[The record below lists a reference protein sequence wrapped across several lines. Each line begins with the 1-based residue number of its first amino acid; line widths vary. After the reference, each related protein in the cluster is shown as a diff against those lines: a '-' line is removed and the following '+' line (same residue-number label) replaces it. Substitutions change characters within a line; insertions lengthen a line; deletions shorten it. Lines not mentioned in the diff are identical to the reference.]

1 MRIYEKK
8 DDVTRGKYTGIVDDF
23 GDDVVIIK
31 KEAEEIGPFAFAH
44 SGITSAVID
53 VPIVKRGAFEGC
65 EHLKEVIFTK
75 NVLKIEEEAFYRC
88 EALTSLIMPVN
99 LVSIGKKAF
108 ARCYGIENLV
118 FGEKLQEIEELA
130 FASCENLIT
139 VKFNASLKKIESNA
153 FAGCVNLSGVD
164 FSGGNLILEIRDFSV
179 QERFAGD
186 VNSYIQIANSPFLEC
201 GKVKFFNFQTYAY
214 DAEKESYRKSY
225 NQLMR
230 LWLTEENS
238 ISSAVIKRM
247 LKE

>member
-1 MRIYEKK
+1 MSISRY
-8 DDVTRGKYTGIVDDF
+8 DLQDF
-23 GDDVVIIK
+23 HI
-31 KEAEEIGPFAFAH
+31 
-44 SGITSAVID
+44 
-53 VPIVKRGAFEGC
+53 
-65 EHLKEVIFTK
+65 
-75 NVLKIEEEAFYRC
+75 N
-88 EALTSLIMPVN
+88 LTHHNARL
-99 LVSIGKKAF
+99 LYVS
-108 ARCYGIENLV
+108 
-118 FGEKLQEIEELA
+118 
-130 FASCENLIT
+130 
-139 VKFNASLKKIESNA
+139 
-153 FAGCVNLSGVD
+153 
-164 FSGGNLILEIRDFSV
+164 